1 VARRRGR
8 RGIDAGMNRVGLL
21 GGTLDPI
28 HQGHLD
34 VARAAHQALGLTRVL
49 VMPSRIPP
57 HRRAPRASAP
67 HRFAMAALAVQSCQ
81 DFLVSDL
88 EMLDT
93 SDAAPSYTSATL
105 DRLSARGVNTRELF
119 FITGADAFRD
129 IRTWMGFPDILDRCH
144 FVAVSRPGQ
153 PADGLR
159 VLLPELADRMIAPP
173 FDVAG
178 LPSPDHSAIVLVDAP
193 TAPVSSTEIR
203 ERIRTGE
210 SIDGM
215 VPREVAVYIEKHG
228 LYGD

>member
-1 VARRRGR
+1 
-8 RGIDAGMNRVGLL
+8 MNRVGLL

-34 VARAAHQALGLTRVL
+34 VADAARRALGLTRVL

-67 HRFAMAALAVQSCQ
+67 HRFAMAALAAQSCP
-81 DFLVSDL
+81 DLLVSDL

-93 SDAAPSYTSATL
+93 GDTAPSYTSATL
-105 DRLSARGVNTRELF
+105 DRLAARGVNTRELF

-129 IRTWMGFPDILDRCH
+129 IRTWMGFPAILDRCH

-153 PADGLR
+153 PAEGLKS
-159 VLLPELADRMIAPP
+159 LLPELAGRMIAAEEARP
-173 FDVAG
+173 D
-178 LPSPDHSAIVLVDAP
+178 SPAQDQPAIVLVDAP

-203 ERIRTGE
+203 ERIKTGE

-215 VPREVAVYIEKHG
+215 VPREVADYIAKHG
-228 LYGD
+228 LYRD

>member
-1 VARRRGR
+1 
-8 RGIDAGMNRVGLL
+8 MSRVGLL
-21 GGTLDPI
+21 GGTFDPI

-34 VARAAHQALGLTRVL
+34 VAEAARVALGLTRVL

-67 HRFAMAALAVQSCQ
+67 HRFAMAALAVHSCP

-93 SDAAPSYTSATL
+93 SDTAPSYTSATL
-105 DRLSARGVNTRELF
+105 DRLAARGVNTRELF

-129 IRTWMGFPDILDRCH
+129 IRTWMGFPTILDRCH

-153 PADGLR
+153 PAEELKS
-159 VLLPELADRMIAPP
+159 LLPELAGRMIAAL
-173 FDVAG
+173 DVPNQP
-178 LPSPDHSAIVLVDAP
+178 LPDQPAIVLVEAP

-215 VPREVAVYIEKHG
+215 VPREVAAYIEKHG
-228 LYGD
+228 LYRD

>member
-1 VARRRGR
+1 
-8 RGIDAGMNRVGLL
+8 MNRVGLL

-34 VARAAHQALGLTRVL
+34 VAEAARRALGLTRVL

-67 HRFAMAALAVQSCQ
+67 HRFAMAALAVQSCP

-93 SDAAPSYTSATL
+93 SDTAPSYTSATL
-105 DRLSARGVNTRELF
+105 DRLAARGVNTRELF

-129 IRTWMGFPDILDRCH
+129 IRTWMGFPTILDRCH

-153 PADGLR
+153 PADGLKS
-159 VLLPELADRMIAPP
+159 LLPELAGRMIAPP
-173 FDVAG
+173 DIPDQ
-178 LPSPDHSAIVLVDAP
+178 PSPDQPAIVLVDAP

-210 SIDGM
+210 SIEGM
-215 VPREVAVYIEKHG
+215 VPREVAAYIEKHG
-228 LYGD
+228 LYRD

>member
-1 VARRRGR
+1 
-8 RGIDAGMNRVGLL
+8 MNRLGLL

-34 VARAAHQALGLTRVL
+34 VADAARRALGLTRVL

-57 HRRAPRASAP
+57 HRRAPQASAP
-67 HRFAMAALAVQSCQ
+67 HRFAMAALAVQRCPEL
-81 DFLVSDL
+81 LVSDL
-88 EMLDT
+88 EMVDAGDT
-93 SDAAPSYTSATL
+93 SPSYTSATL
-105 DRLSARGVNTRELF
+105 DRLAARGVNTREMF

-129 IRTWMGFPDILDRCH
+129 IRTWMGFPAILDRCH

-153 PADGLR
+153 PAEGLKA
-159 VLLPELADRMIAPP
+159 LLPELAGRMIAPP
-173 FDVAG
+173 PGSFDQAVADR
-178 LPSPDHSAIVLVDAP
+178 PSIVLVDAP

-215 VPREVAVYIEKHG
+215 VPPEVAAYIAKHG
-228 LYGD
+228 LYRG

>member
-1 VARRRGR
+1 
-8 RGIDAGMNRVGLL
+8 MSCVGLL
-21 GGTLDPI
+21 GGTFDPI

-34 VARAAHQALGLTRVL
+34 VADAARKALGLTRVL

-67 HRFAMAALAVQSCQ
+67 HRFAMAALAAQSCQ

-93 SDAAPSYTSATL
+93 SDTAPSYTSATL
-105 DRLSARGVNTRELF
+105 DRLAARGVNTRELF
-119 FITGADAFRD
+119 FITGADAFRE
-129 IRTWMGFPDILDRCH
+129 IRTWMGFPAILDRCH

-153 PADGLR
+153 PAEELKL
-159 VLLPELADRMIAPP
+159 LLPELAGRMVAPP
-173 FDVAG
+173 PG
-178 LPSPDHSAIVLVDAP
+178 LADQAVPDQPAIVLVDAP

-215 VPREVAVYIEKHG
+215 VPREVAAYIEKHG
-228 LYGD
+228 LYRD

>member
-1 VARRRGR
+1 
-8 RGIDAGMNRVGLL
+8 MNRVGLL

-34 VARAAHQALGLTRVL
+34 VADAARRALGLTRVL
-49 VMPSRIPP
+49 VMPSRVPP

-67 HRFAMAALAVQSCQ
+67 HRFAMAALAVQSCP
-81 DFLVSDL
+81 DCLVSDL

-93 SDAAPSYTSATL
+93 SDTAPSYTSATL
-105 DRLSARGVNTRELF
+105 DRLCARGVNTRELF

-129 IRTWMGFPDILDRCH
+129 IRTWKDFPGILDRCH

-153 PADGLR
+153 PAEGLK
-159 VLLPELADRMIAPP
+159 VLLPELAGRMIAPESN
-173 FDVAG
+173 
-178 LPSPDHSAIVLVDAP
+178 LPDQPAIVLVDAP

-228 LYGD
+228 LYRD

>member
-1 VARRRGR
+1 
-8 RGIDAGMNRVGLL
+8 MNRVGLL

-34 VARAAHQALGLTRVL
+34 VAEAARRALGLTRVL

-67 HRFAMAALAVQSCQ
+67 HRFAMAALAVQSCP

-93 SDAAPSYTSATL
+93 SDTAPSYTSATL
-105 DRLSARGVNTRELF
+105 DRLAARGVNTRELF

-129 IRTWMGFPDILDRCH
+129 IRTWMGFPTILDRCH

-153 PADGLR
+153 PAEGLKS
-159 VLLPELADRMIAPP
+159 LLPELAGRMIARRTFPDQP
-173 FDVAG
+173 
-178 LPSPDHSAIVLVDAP
+178 LPDQPAIVLVEAP

-215 VPREVAVYIEKHG
+215 VPREVAAYIEKHG
-228 LYGD
+228 LYRD

>member
-1 VARRRGR
+1 
-8 RGIDAGMNRVGLL
+8 MNRVGLL

-34 VARAAHQALGLTRVL
+34 VAEAARRALGLTRVL

-67 HRFAMAALAVQSCQ
+67 HRFAMAALAVQSSP

-93 SDAAPSYTSATL
+93 SDTAPSYTSATL
-105 DRLSARGVNTRELF
+105 DRLAARGVNTRELF

-129 IRTWMGFPDILDRCH
+129 IRTWMGFPTILDRCH

-153 PADGLR
+153 PAEGLKS
-159 VLLPELADRMIAPP
+159 LLPELAGRMVAP
-173 FDVAG
+173 ASG
-178 LPSPDHSAIVLVDAP
+178 LPDQPAIVLVEAP
-193 TAPVSSTEIR
+193 TSPVSSTEIR

-210 SIDGM
+210 SIEGM
-215 VPREVAVYIEKHG
+215 VPREVAAYIEKHG
-228 LYGD
+228 LYRD

>member
-1 VARRRGR
+1 
-8 RGIDAGMNRVGLL
+8 MSCVGLL
-21 GGTLDPI
+21 GGTFDPI

-34 VARAAHQALGLTRVL
+34 VADAARKALGLTRVL

-67 HRFAMAALAVQSCQ
+67 HRFAMAALAAQSCQ
-81 DFLVSDL
+81 DLLVSDL

-93 SDAAPSYTSATL
+93 SDTAPSYTSATL
-105 DRLSARGVNTRELF
+105 DRLAARGVNTRELF
-119 FITGADAFRD
+119 FITGADAFRE
-129 IRTWMGFPDILDRCH
+129 IRTWMGFPAILDRCH

-153 PADGLR
+153 PAEELKL
-159 VLLPELADRMIAPP
+159 LLPELAGRMVAPP
-173 FDVAG
+173 PG
-178 LPSPDHSAIVLVDAP
+178 LADQAVPDQPAIVLVDAP

-215 VPREVAVYIEKHG
+215 VPREVAAYIEKHG
-228 LYGD
+228 LYRD

>member
-1 VARRRGR
+1 
-8 RGIDAGMNRVGLL
+8 MNRVGLL

-34 VARAAHQALGLTRVL
+34 VAEAARRALGLTRVL

-67 HRFAMAALAVQSCQ
+67 HRFAMAALAVQSSP

-93 SDAAPSYTSATL
+93 SDTAPSYTSATL
-105 DRLSARGVNTRELF
+105 DRLAARGVNTRELF

-129 IRTWMGFPDILDRCH
+129 IRTWMGFPTILDRCH

-153 PADGLR
+153 PAEGLKS
-159 VLLPELADRMIAPP
+159 LLPELAGRMVAPESS
-173 FDVAG
+173 
-178 LPSPDHSAIVLVDAP
+178 LPDQPAIVLVDAP

-210 SIDGM
+210 SIEGM
-215 VPREVAVYIEKHG
+215 VPREVAAYIEKHG
-228 LYGD
+228 LYRD

>member
-1 VARRRGR
+1 
-8 RGIDAGMNRVGLL
+8 MNRVGLL

-34 VARAAHQALGLTRVL
+34 VAEAARRALGLTRVL

-67 HRFAMAALAVQSCQ
+67 HRFAMAALAAQTCP

-93 SDAAPSYTSATL
+93 SDTAPSYTSATL
-105 DRLSARGVNTRELF
+105 DRLAARGVNTRELF

-129 IRTWMGFPDILDRCH
+129 IRTWMGFPTILDRCH

-153 PADGLR
+153 PAEGLKL
-159 VLLPELADRMIAPP
+159 LLPELAGRMVAPESS
-173 FDVAG
+173 
-178 LPSPDHSAIVLVDAP
+178 LPDQPAIVLLDAP

-228 LYGD
+228 LYRD

>member
-1 VARRRGR
+1 
-8 RGIDAGMNRVGLL
+8 MNRVGLL

-34 VARAAHQALGLTRVL
+34 VAEAARRALGLTRVL

-67 HRFAMAALAVQSCQ
+67 HRFAMAALAVQSCP

-93 SDAAPSYTSATL
+93 SDTAPSYTSATL
-105 DRLSARGVNTRELF
+105 DRLAARGVNTRELF

-129 IRTWMGFPDILDRCH
+129 IRTWMGFPTILDRCH

-153 PADGLR
+153 PADGLKS
-159 VLLPELADRMIAPP
+159 LLPELAGRMIAPESS
-173 FDVAG
+173 F
-178 LPSPDHSAIVLVDAP
+178 PDQPAIVLVEAP
-193 TAPVSSTEIR
+193 TSPVSSTEIR

-210 SIDGM
+210 SIEGM
-215 VPREVAVYIEKHG
+215 VPREVAAYIEKHG
-228 LYGD
+228 LYRD